1 MGLDA
6 ALVMKMITPQRSW
19 RREDAFD
26 AMFLLRIFIGA
37 FAGILYGVLGVQGL
51 PYFLTFLAMNFMGA
65 NAWLSYQ
72 DISVEEIEAANGA
85 NSETTSPS
93 ASLIMEGFAQSLPL
107 FLASLFVYFDHIF
120 FYNLS

>member
-93 ASLIMEGFAQSLPL
+93 ASRTMRP
-107 FLASLFVYFDHIF
+107 
-120 FYNLS
+120 